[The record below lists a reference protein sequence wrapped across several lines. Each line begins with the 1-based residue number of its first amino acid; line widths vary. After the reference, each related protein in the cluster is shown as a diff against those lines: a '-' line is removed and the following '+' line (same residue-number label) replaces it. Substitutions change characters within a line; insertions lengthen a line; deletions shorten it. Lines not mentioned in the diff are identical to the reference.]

1 MGDSRYKLSSGEFPV
16 RFSTGVIILVLVG
29 KIVLDEVTASSM
41 AVAIIV
47 ETADVRGSGG
57 FTDKTAS

>member
-1 MGDSRYKLSSGEFPV
+1 MGDSRYKLSSSEFPV

-29 KIVLDEVTASSM
+29 NIVFDEVTAFSM

-57 FTDKTAS
+57 FTDKPAS